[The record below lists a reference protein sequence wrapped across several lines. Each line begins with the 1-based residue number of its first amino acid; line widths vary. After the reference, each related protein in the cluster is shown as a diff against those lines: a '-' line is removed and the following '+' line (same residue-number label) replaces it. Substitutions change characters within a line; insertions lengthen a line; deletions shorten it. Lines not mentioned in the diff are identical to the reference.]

1 MLLAFSIVI
10 GGSFLFI
17 AIAMMLLLLLLD
29 IQDSLRTYIVVLL
42 IMMITF
48 NIFSVLSQ
56 ILPLVVIDEAI
67 INAVLIG
74 WELSFGWVS
83 ITYFLMLVRWTG
95 VVNRRFL
102 IIGLST
108 AIGMGLIVLLTHW
121 TSNRG
126 YPTSSEIQYVF
137 SPSTLFVSIAFELA
151 LLNWLIQFHKR
162 IDSSLLY
169 WATSLFIIGH
179 LLNLSY
185 TIERVVSTSIIFI
198 SISGF
203 LIGYS
208 VLKREIINPWKDQRL
223 QLNAIHRTSLA
234 VAQQLD
240 IDYVTQQVV
249 NQVKSWLSC
258 DGVMVSLLQEKKLT
272 VVAVAG
278 FPTEYVGYLLD
289 IQTGIHGEVM
299 QSLLSIKLNDVG
311 NSIEKLPFAK
321 DTFGALICTPLIYG
335 NRATGTLLVVNR
347 KHGMVFSEEQKHLLE
362 LFSAQASVSIA
373 HSETFHHQ
381 YRLVEEIKSAR
392 TQLEAVLA
400 NTPNPVIAVNRQL
413 QVIFSN
419 NTSKIYFPKLV
430 HNLIPIRNALPSYV
444 LPSISFSIKSY
455 HHITYECTYD
465 KQDFVVRIAPIRPSR
480 RIEGWVAVAV
490 DITRLKELD
499 RIKSEMIRMT
509 SHDLKNPLQS
519 AFANLDLLLDEIPS
533 DQPILINYLN
543 QLERELERIDR
554 IISGILDL
562 EKVQS
567 DVKAD
572 HQPLVMQDVLL
583 VSMSEIEP
591 MASKKQIVFKIEM
604 PSEPLTIQGSAIHLQ
619 RAFTNLLENAVKF
632 SIAPSVIELY
642 CYPNQQNILIEVKD
656 YGVGIPSEDQPK
668 VFDRFFR
675 SASPASAHIT
685 GTGLGLSLVKTVIDR
700 HNGQIWLESEI
711 GKGTSF
717 YISLPI
723 DTKSMIKSDD

>member
-258 DGVMVSLLQEKKLT
+258 DGVMVSLLQEKK
-272 VVAVAG
+272 
-278 FPTEYVGYLLD
+278 F
-289 IQTGIHGEVM
+289 
-299 QSLLSIKLNDVG
+299 
-311 NSIEKLPFAK
+311 
-321 DTFGALICTPLIYG
+321 
-335 NRATGTLLVVNR
+335 
-347 KHGMVFSEEQKHLLE
+347 
-362 LFSAQASVSIA
+362 
-373 HSETFHHQ
+373 
-381 YRLVEEIKSAR
+381 
-392 TQLEAVLA
+392 
-400 NTPNPVIAVNRQL
+400 
-413 QVIFSN
+413 
-419 NTSKIYFPKLV
+419 
-430 HNLIPIRNALPSYV
+430 
-444 LPSISFSIKSY
+444 
-455 HHITYECTYD
+455 
-465 KQDFVVRIAPIRPSR
+465 
-480 RIEGWVAVAV
+480 
-490 DITRLKELD
+490 
-499 RIKSEMIRMT
+499 
-509 SHDLKNPLQS
+509 
-519 AFANLDLLLDEIPS
+519 
-533 DQPILINYLN
+533 
-543 QLERELERIDR
+543 
-554 IISGILDL
+554 
-562 EKVQS
+562 
-567 DVKAD
+567 
-572 HQPLVMQDVLL
+572 
-583 VSMSEIEP
+583 
-591 MASKKQIVFKIEM
+591 
-604 PSEPLTIQGSAIHLQ
+604 
-619 RAFTNLLENAVKF
+619 
-632 SIAPSVIELY
+632 
-642 CYPNQQNILIEVKD
+642 
-656 YGVGIPSEDQPK
+656 
-668 VFDRFFR
+668 
-675 SASPASAHIT
+675 
-685 GTGLGLSLVKTVIDR
+685 
-700 HNGQIWLESEI
+700 
-711 GKGTSF
+711 
-717 YISLPI
+717 
-723 DTKSMIKSDD
+723 